1 MSASTTPFAIRE
13 AGPADVV
20 RAGDVVAAAYLH
32 DLTVSDGY
40 VEHLRNAATRAR
52 QAVLLVAVHDTT
64 VLGSVTYAIGGTPLA
79 QRATAQEAELRM
91 LGVGPAY
98 RGRGVA
104 EALVAECIDRARRDG
119 VRRIVLSTQ
128 PEMIAAQRLYSR
140 LGFVRQPDLDWVPE
154 PEVKLL
160 GYAFVL

>member
-1 MSASTTPFAIRE
+1 MIRVAE
-13 AGPADVV
+13 PAEVTL
-20 RAGDVVAAAYLH
+20 AGDVVARAYLN
-32 DLTVSDGY
+32 DLPVSARY
-40 VEHLRNAATRAR
+40 VDFLRDAAIRAR
-52 QAVLLVAVHDTT
+52 EAVLLVAIDGTV
-64 VLGSVTYAIGGTPLA
+64 VLGSVTYATGGTPLA
-79 QRATAQEAELRM
+79 QRATAHEAELRM
-91 LGVGPAY
+91 LGVDPAY

-128 PEMIAAQRLYSR
+128 PEMLAAQRLYSR

-154 PEVKLL
+154 PDVKLL

>member
-1 MSASTTPFAIRE
+1 MIRV
-13 AGPADVV
+13 AQPADLTV
-20 RAGDVVAAAYLH
+20 AGDVVAGAYLN
-32 DLTVSDGY
+32 DLTVSGGY
-40 VEHLRNAATRAR
+40 VNFLRDVATPAR
-52 QAVLLVAVHDTT
+52 EAVLLVAVDDDE
-64 VLGSVTYAIGGTPLA
+64 VIGSVTYAIGGTPLA

-91 LGVGPAY
+91 LGVSPSA

-128 PEMIAAQRLYSR
+128 PEMLAARRLYLR

-154 PEVKLL
+154 PDVKLL